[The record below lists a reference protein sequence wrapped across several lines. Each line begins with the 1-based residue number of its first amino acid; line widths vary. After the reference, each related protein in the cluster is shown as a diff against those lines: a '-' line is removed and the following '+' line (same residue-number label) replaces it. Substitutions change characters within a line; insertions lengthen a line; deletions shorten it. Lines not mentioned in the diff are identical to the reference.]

1 LFSTRH
7 DTKMMTEVLQDVSGI
22 TEEEKILI
30 LHSSIDTRGNNLL
43 HEAANNG
50 LLDRVRLVFKM

>member
-1 LFSTRH
+1 
-7 DTKMMTEVLQDVSGI
+7 MMTQILQDVSGI

-50 LLDRVRLVFKM
+50 LLDRVMLVYKM

>member
-1 LFSTRH
+1 
-7 DTKMMTEVLQDVSGI
+7 MMTQILQDVSGI
-22 TEEEKILI
+22 AEEEKILI

-50 LLDRVRLVFKM
+50 LLDRVTLVDKINISRAND